1 VISGGIEKPRERV
14 LSLSEIKKIWVF
26 LDDDKN
32 QMSPQIKIAIKII
45 LLTGVRT
52 SELRLAKWG
61 EFNFDNSLW
70 IVPAANS
77 KGGVIHKIHLS
88 EPVKVL
94 FDNLPSFQWTPIC

>member
-1 VISGGIEKPRERV
+1 MISGGIEKPRERV

-61 EFNFDNSLW
+61 
-70 IVPAANS
+70 
-77 KGGVIHKIHLS
+77 
-88 EPVKVL
+88 
-94 FDNLPSFQWTPIC
+94 